1 MESQDCFKD
10 YVKKKKRTVEL
21 LKTDHKMEI
30 KMDHGDTEN

>member
-10 YVKKKKRTVEL
+10 YVKKKRTVEL